1 MEISTIRKRI
11 SMIEDLEE
19 ENRKSKELLKSA
31 LDNDAEY
38 QEAAR
43 EAKEVLSK
51 RRRIKEK
58 IMEEPGNKKVV
69 EDIKANKEEIETLQ
83 EILSAELVDYYAKN
97 KTDQIEDSNGE
108 QRKFKLVVKLLP
120 KNSNLEE

>member
-11 SMIEDLEE
+11 SMIEELEE
-19 ENRKSKELLKSA
+19 ENKKSKELLKSA
-31 LDNDAEY
+31 LENDAEY
-38 QEAAR
+38 EEAAR

-51 RRRIKEK
+51 RRRIKER
-58 IMEEPGNKKVV
+58 IIEEPGNKKVV
-69 EDIKANKEEIETLQ
+69 EDIKANKEEIDTLQ
-83 EILSAELVDYYAKN
+83 EILSLELVEYYSKE

-120 KNSNLEE
+120 KGSNFEE